1 MIRSQITV
9 VKAELVRR
17 AYFLGGIAA
26 IVWMIELIDQVLWG
40 VAFDSYGV
48 RPRTLP
54 GLRNILFAPF
64 LHHGLGHLV
73 ANTMPF
79 LLLGW
84 FVIMRGVGEFLRVS
98 LIAALVSGL
107 AIWLL
112 GASQTIHL
120 GLSGIVFGYLGYLL
134 VRGYLDRSPSSVLLA
149 VLALLFYGGLLWG
162 LLVWQPGV
170 SWLGH
175 TFGFLGGGVAAYRYV
190 RRVGPAH

>member
-9 VKAELVRR
+9 VKAELIRR
-17 AYFLGGIAA
+17 AYFLGGIAVMLW
-26 IVWMIELIDQVLWG
+26 IIELIDQVLWS

-64 LHHGLGHLV
+64 LHRGLGHLV